1 MNLFQDQDQ
10 DQDQDWEEI
19 HFWKEPVSINE
30 YAKYLKTITFL
41 PQEDIN
47 HILSFIPNHR
57 LFKRRFGKKPKPKPK
72 VLNRYQEVCQVIFCY
87 DQESD
92 FRVRSDCGNI
102 TYICNSCYIN
112 SIKDVYDIKGNLPS
126 VWVSCRRDVT
136 FLPKKKELKK
146 HKTYTEEKNGGF
158 PKKPRVLWGRTKTF
172 KLPAK

>member
-10 DQDQDWEEI
+10 HQDWEEI

-47 HILSFIPNHR
+47 HILSFIPNHQI
-57 LFKRRFGKKPKPKPK
+57 FEKRFGKKEKQKPK
-72 VLNRYQEVCQVIFCY
+72 VLNRYQQECQVIFC
-87 DQESD
+87 DNQEYD

-112 SIKDVYDIKGNLPS
+112 SIKDVYDRKGTSLPS
-126 VWVSCRRDVT
+126 VWVRYRLDVT
-136 FLPKKKELKK
+136 FLPKKNEFSK